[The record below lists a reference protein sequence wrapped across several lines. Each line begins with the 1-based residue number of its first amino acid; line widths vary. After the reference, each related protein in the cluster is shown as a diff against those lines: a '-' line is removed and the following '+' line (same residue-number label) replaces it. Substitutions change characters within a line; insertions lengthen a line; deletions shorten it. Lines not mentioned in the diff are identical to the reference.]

1 MIGKKIANEI
11 TKDLRISP
19 QNSSETV
26 TNEAE
31 INEHAKEIP
40 KERYTSP
47 EKKDKIVDEVV
58 M

>member
-1 MIGKKIANEI
+1 MIGKKIADKI
-11 TKDLRISP
+11 TKDLRISQ

-31 INEHAKEIP
+31 IIEHVKEIP
-40 KERYTSP
+40 KERSP